1 MTLIKLTIVVNVFII
16 HCTQYSIQ
24 FLMTHFKTFLLALT
38 SVSVSHAVIAQTVTT
53 PFEAQKVAHDL
64 MRLNSGLLFGQNQKF
79 GDVFSRIGSRFE
91 MTEVNPELV
100 RQHERKFT
108 RDSAYMNRTITR
120 SQPYL
125 HYVAT
130 EVERRNMPGEIA
142 LLPYI
147 ESAFVI
153 KAKSPVGASGLW
165 QFMPATGKQY
175 GLEQNN
181 VYDGRHDVYASTD
194 AALNY
199 LEYLYGLF
207 GDWSLALAA
216 YNWGEGN
223 VARAVKRTESQGLL
237 PTYENL
243 KMPQETRNYAPKL
256 LAWRNIV
263 SNPAAFGIN
272 IPKIEDDEYFEA
284 LNVTTP
290 IDTAQAARLA
300 GISQEEFNRL
310 NPGFNLPVFI
320 PTAKRKMLL
329 PKNAVNHFV
338 RNYQSSD
345 VNQLLSYNIYTPM
358 SGEKVQDV
366 AASFGM
372 SDSELKQINGLR
384 SNSLSAGNPVLVA
397 KNRQAVS
404 NNAGNFVQ
412 TGFGEENNLAFAS
425 PAVTLRQA
433 DVLAKPKAQIAE
445 AAPLKIRASRAKPVI
460 QQNFVAKSE
469 IRSFTAPDEDVL
481 GKTALAAVEKHNA
494 TPALAA
500 ASFTRPANTPVQVA
514 NDVVKIQP
522 VATPRVNSFND
533 VQAAPVQLAVNT
545 VKTET
550 IQAAPASTSFANN
563 SANTAVVNSFAEQ
576 AVRSPVINTA
586 AVKPQAA
593 TETDPLL
600 ALMNKGNRVATPV
613 AIATTPSS
621 QIAPQNTVDANFA
634 ANAVRDAIA
643 REDAKEA
650 REMERLAKLRNEN
663 EKRERQLANASQ
675 HKVNS
680 GDTLYSIAKTYDMS
694 MTELL
699 AANGLSDNNI
709 KVGQTLVVGKAADRA
724 IQTAKAKEQK
734 QQANTNYVVRKGD
747 TLNSIAGKFN
757 LKVNDL
763 RKWNNGN
770 NIRPGQKIQ
779 LRQL

>member
-1 MTLIKLTIVVNVFII
+1 
-16 HCTQYSIQ
+16 
-24 FLMTHFKTFLLALT
+24 MTHFKNLLLALT
-38 SVSVSHAVIAQTVTT
+38 SVTVSHAVIAQTVTT

-79 GDVFSRIGSRFE
+79 GDIFSRIGSRFE

-108 RDSAYMNRTITR
+108 RDAAYMNRTITR

-223 VARAVKRTESQGLL
+223 VARAVRRTESQGLL

-263 SNPAAFGIN
+263 ANPAAFGLN

-284 LNVTTP
+284 LDVSTP

-338 RNYQSSD
+338 RNYQASD
-345 VNQLLSYNIYTPM
+345 VNQLLSYNLYTPM

-372 SDSELKQINGLR
+372 SDSELKQINGIR
-384 SNSLSAGNPVLVA
+384 SNVLNAGTPVLVA
-397 KNRQAVS
+397 KNRPV
-404 NNAGNFVQ
+404 NANPAAGFTQ
-412 TGFGEENNLAFAS
+412 TSFTGEDSNLAFAV
-425 PAVTLRQA
+425 PAVTPRQA
-433 DVLAKPKAQIAE
+433 DVLSKPKAQLAQ
-445 AAPLKIRASRAKPVI
+445 AAPLKIRASRAQPMV

-469 IRSFTAPDEDVL
+469 IRSFTATEDDLV
-481 GKTALAAVEKHNA
+481 GQTALAAVEKHASTPVVTA
-494 TPALAA
+494 TA
-500 ASFTRPANTPVQVA
+500 FNRPVSAPVQVA
-514 NDVVKIQP
+514 SVVKSEVVTAPVVSTISRVQAVP
-522 VATPRVNSFND
+522 VQVATNSI
-533 VQAAPVQLAVNT
+533 
-545 VKTET
+545 KTET
-550 IQAAPASTSFANN
+550 IQSNAAVQSLLDNSVAVASSASTAD
-563 SANTAVVNSFAEQ
+563 NSFAAQ
-576 AVRSPVINTA
+576 ALQNNAANLMTA
-586 AVKPQAA
+586 ANTTAA
-593 TETDPLL
+593 PVRAQTVVETDPLL
-600 ALMNKGNRVATPV
+600 ALMNKGNSVAAPV
-613 AIATTPSS
+613 AVAVADPAPVVSS
-621 QIAPQNTVDANFA
+621 QIAQTNTVDANFA
-634 ANAVRDAIA
+634 ANAVREAIA

-650 REMERLAKLRNEN
+650 REMERLAKLRNDN
-663 EKRERQLANASQ
+663 EKRERQLANATQ

-680 GDTLYSIAKTYDMS
+680 GDTLYSIAKTYDMTMS
-694 MTELL
+694 ELL
-699 AANGLSDNNI
+699 AANGLNDNNI

-734 QQANTNYVVRKGD
+734 QQANMNYVVRKGD

-763 RKWNNGN
+763 RKWNNGS
-770 NIRPGQKIQ
+770 NIKPGQKIQ

>member
-1 MTLIKLTIVVNVFII
+1 
-16 HCTQYSIQ
+16 
-24 FLMTHFKTFLLALT
+24 MTHFKTFLLALT

-91 MTEVNPELV
+91 MAEVNSELV

-320 PTAKRKMLL
+320 PTAKRKRLL

-384 SNSLSAGNPVLVA
+384 GNSLAAGNPVLVA
-397 KNRQAVS
+397 KNRQPIS
-404 NNAGNFVQ
+404 NNSGSFVQ
-412 TGFGEENNLAFAS
+412 TGFGEENNLAFANA
-425 PAVTLRQA
+425 AVTLRQA
-433 DVLAKPKAQIAE
+433 DALAKPKAQIAE

-460 QQNFVAKSE
+460 QQNFVAQSE
-469 IRSFTAPDEDVL
+469 IRSFTAPEEDVL

-494 TPALAA
+494 APVVAT
-500 ASFTRPANTPVQVA
+500 ASFTRPVSTPVQVA
-514 NDVVKIQP
+514 NDVVKSQSD
-522 VATPRVNSFND
+522 APRVNTFNN

-545 VKTET
+545 VAADRL
-550 IQAAPASTSFANN
+550 QAAPASTNIANN
-563 SANTAVVNSFAEQ
+563 SIAA
-576 AVRSPVINTA
+576 PVINSFVETA
-586 AVKPQAA
+586 AAPAIVTAAAKPQVV
-593 TETDPLL
+593 ETDPLL
-600 ALMNKGNRVATPV
+600 ALMNKGSRVAEPV
-613 AIATTPSS
+613 AIATAPSS
-621 QIAPQNTVDANFA
+621 QITPQNTVDANFA
-634 ANAVRDAIA
+634 ANAVREAIA

-650 REMERLAKLRNEN
+650 REMERLAKLRTEN

-694 MTELL
+694 MSELL

-709 KVGQTLVVGKAADRA
+709 KVGQTLVVGKAAERA

-734 QQANTNYVVRKGD
+734 QQQANMNYVVRKGD

-763 RKWNNGN
+763 RKLNNGN

>member
-1 MTLIKLTIVVNVFII
+1 
-16 HCTQYSIQ
+16 
-24 FLMTHFKTFLLALT
+24 MTHFKNLLLALT
-38 SVSVSHAVIAQTVTT
+38 SVTVSHAVIAQTVTT

-79 GDVFSRIGSRFE
+79 GDIFSRIGSRFE

-108 RDSAYMNRTITR
+108 RDAAYMNRTITR

-263 SNPAAFGIN
+263 ANPAAFGLN

-284 LNVTTP
+284 LDVSTP

-338 RNYQSSD
+338 RNYQASD
-345 VNQLLSYNIYTPM
+345 VNQLLSYNLYTPM

-372 SDSELKQINGLR
+372 SDSELKQINGIR
-384 SNSLSAGNPVLVA
+384 SNILNAGTPVLVA
-397 KNRQAVS
+397 KNRPV
-404 NNAGNFVQ
+404 NANPAAGFTQ
-412 TGFGEENNLAFAS
+412 TSFTGEDNNLAFAV
-425 PAVTLRQA
+425 PAVTPRQA
-433 DVLAKPKAQIAE
+433 DVLSKPKAQLAQ
-445 AAPLKIRASRAKPVI
+445 AAPLKIRASRAQPMV

-469 IRSFTAPDEDVL
+469 IRSFTATEDDLV
-481 GKTALAAVEKHNA
+481 GQTALAAVEKH
-494 TPALAA
+494 
-500 ASFTRPANTPVQVA
+500 ANTPVVTATAFNRPVSAPIQVA
-514 NDVVKIQP
+514 SVAKSEVVTAP
-522 VATPRVNSFND
+522 VVSTISRL
-533 VQAAPVQLAVNT
+533 QAAPVQVATNSI
-545 VKTET
+545 KTET
-550 IQAAPASTSFANN
+550 IQSNAAVQSLLDNSVAVASSASTAD
-563 SANTAVVNSFAEQ
+563 NSFAAQ
-576 AVRSPVINTA
+576 ALQNNAANLMTA
-586 AVKPQAA
+586 ANPTAA
-593 TETDPLL
+593 PVRAQTVVETDPLL
-600 ALMNKGNRVATPV
+600 ALMNKGNSVAAPV
-613 AIATTPSS
+613 AVAVADPAPVVSS
-621 QIAPQNTVDANFA
+621 QIAQTNTVDANFA
-634 ANAVRDAIA
+634 ANAVREAIA

-650 REMERLAKLRNEN
+650 REMERLAKLRNDN
-663 EKRERQLANASQ
+663 EKRERQLANATQ
-675 HKVNS
+675 HKVGS

-694 MTELL
+694 VSELL
-699 AANGLSDNNI
+699 AANGLNDNNI

-734 QQANTNYVVRKGD
+734 QQANMNYVVRKGD

-763 RKWNNGN
+763 RKWNNGS
-770 NIRPGQKIQ
+770 NIKPGQKIQ

>member
-1 MTLIKLTIVVNVFII
+1 MA
-16 HCTQYSIQ
+16 
-24 FLMTHFKTFLLALT
+24 HFKNLLLALT

-175 GLEQNN
+175 GLEQNH

-372 SDSELKQINGLR
+372 SDSELKQINGIR
-384 SNSLSAGNPVLVA
+384 NNVLSSGIPVLVA
-397 KNRQAVS
+397 KNRQPVS
-404 NNAGNFVQ
+404 NAAGDFNQANFTGDSNA
-412 TGFGEENNLAFAS
+412 TFAAV
-425 PAVTLRQA
+425 AVTTRQA
-433 DVLAKPKAQIAE
+433 DALSKPKAQIAE

-469 IRSFTAPDEDVL
+469 IRSFTEQEDDAL
-481 GKTALAAVEKHNA
+481 GKTALAAVEKHA
-494 TPALAA
+494 TAPT
-500 ASFTRPANTPVQVA
+500 SFARPVNTPMQLA
-514 NDVVKIQP
+514 NDVVKSQP
-522 VATPRVNSFND
+522 VATPRVSSFNN
-533 VQAAPVQLAVNT
+533 VQAASTQLAVNT

-550 IQAAPASTSFANN
+550 IQATPANTSFADNA
-563 SANTAVVNSFAEQ
+563 ANTSVVNSFAEQ
-576 AVRSPVINTA
+576 ATRSPAINTA
-586 AVKPQAA
+586 AIKPQVVV
-593 TETDPLL
+593 ETDPLL
-600 ALMNKGNRVATPV
+600 ALMNKGNNVAAPV
-613 AIATTPSS
+613 AVTQTPSS
-621 QIAPQNTVDANFA
+621 EIAQQNTVDANFA
-634 ANAVRDAIA
+634 AKAVREAIA

-650 REMERLAKLRNEN
+650 REIERLAKIRNEN
-663 EKRERQLANASQ
+663 EKRERQLANATQ

-680 GDTLYSIAKTYDMS
+680 GDTLYSIAKTYDMTMS
-694 MTELL
+694 ELL
-699 AANGLSDNNI
+699 AANGLNDNNI

-734 QQANTNYVVRKGD
+734 QQADMNYVVRKGD

>member
-1 MTLIKLTIVVNVFII
+1 
-16 HCTQYSIQ
+16 
-24 FLMTHFKTFLLALT
+24 MTHFKTFLLALT

-79 GDVFSRIGSRFE
+79 GDIFSRIGSRFE

-108 RDSAYMNRTITR
+108 RDAAYMNRTITR

-263 SNPAAFGIN
+263 SNPAAFGLN
-272 IPKIEDDEYFEA
+272 IPKIEDNEYFEA

-384 SNSLSAGNPVLVA
+384 SNSLAAGNPVLVA
-397 KNRQAVS
+397 KNRQPLS
-404 NNAGNFVQ
+404 NNSGSFVQ
-412 TGFGEENNLAFAS
+412 TGYGEENNLAFAS
-425 PAVTLRQA
+425 PAVSLRQA
-433 DVLAKPKAQIAE
+433 DALAKPKAQIAE

-460 QQNFVAKSE
+460 QQNFVAQSE

-481 GKTALAAVEKHNA
+481 GKTALAAVEKHTAAPVVA
-494 TPALAA
+494 T
-500 ASFTRPANTPVQVA
+500 ASFTRPANTAVQVA
-514 NDVVKIQP
+514 SGAVKSQ
-522 VATPRVNSFND
+522 ATTPNTFNN

-545 VKTET
+545 VATDRL
-550 IQAAPASTSFANN
+550 QAAPASTSIADN
-563 SANTAVVNSFAEQ
+563 SAAV
-576 AVRSPVINTA
+576 PVINNFVETA
-586 AVKPQAA
+586 TTPASVVAKPQVH
-593 TETDPLL
+593 ETDPLL
-600 ALMNKGNRVATPV
+600 ALMNKGNRVAAPV
-613 AIATTPSS
+613 AIATAPSS
-621 QIAPQNTVDANFA
+621 QITPQNTVDANFA
-634 ANAVRDAIA
+634 ANAVRAAIA

-650 REMERLAKLRNEN
+650 REMERLAKLRTEN

-680 GDTLYSIAKTYDMS
+680 GDTLYSISKTYDMS
-694 MTELL
+694 MSELL

-709 KVGQTLVVGKAADRA
+709 KVGQTLVVGKAAERA

-734 QQANTNYVVRKGD
+734 QTQANMNYVVRKGD

>member
-1 MTLIKLTIVVNVFII
+1 
-16 HCTQYSIQ
+16 
-24 FLMTHFKTFLLALT
+24 MTHFKNLLLALT
-38 SVSVSHAVIAQTVTT
+38 SVTVSHAVIAQTVTT

-79 GDVFSRIGSRFE
+79 GDIFSRIGSRFE

-108 RDSAYMNRTITR
+108 RDAAYMNRTITR

-263 SNPAAFGIN
+263 ANPAAFGLN

-284 LNVTTP
+284 LDVSTP

-338 RNYQSSD
+338 RNYQASD
-345 VNQLLSYNIYTPM
+345 VNQLLSYNLYTPM

-372 SDSELKQINGLR
+372 SDSELKQINGIR
-384 SNSLSAGNPVLVA
+384 SNILNAGTPVLVA
-397 KNRQAVS
+397 KNRPV
-404 NNAGNFVQ
+404 NANPAAGFTQ
-412 TGFGEENNLAFAS
+412 TSFTGEDSNLAFAV
-425 PAVTLRQA
+425 PAVTPRQA
-433 DVLAKPKAQIAE
+433 DVLSKPKAQLAQ
-445 AAPLKIRASRAKPVI
+445 AAPLKIRASRAQPMV

-469 IRSFTAPDEDVL
+469 IRSFTATEDDLV
-481 GKTALAAVEKHNA
+481 GQTALAAVEKH
-494 TPALAA
+494 
-500 ASFTRPANTPVQVA
+500 ANTPVVTATAFNRPVSAPVQVA
-514 NDVVKIQP
+514 SVVKSEVVTAP
-522 VATPRVNSFND
+522 VVSTISR
-533 VQAAPVQLAVNT
+533 VQAAPVQGATNSI
-545 VKTET
+545 KTET
-550 IQAAPASTSFANN
+550 IQSNAAVQSLLDNSVAVASSASTAD
-563 SANTAVVNSFAEQ
+563 NSFAAQ
-576 AVRSPVINTA
+576 ALQNNAANLMTA
-586 AVKPQAA
+586 ANPTAA
-593 TETDPLL
+593 PVRAQTVVETDPLL
-600 ALMNKGNRVATPV
+600 ALMNKGNSVAAPV
-613 AIATTPSS
+613 AVAVADPAPVVSS
-621 QIAPQNTVDANFA
+621 QIAQTNTVDANFA
-634 ANAVRDAIA
+634 ANAVREAIA

-650 REMERLAKLRNEN
+650 REMERLAKLRNDN
-663 EKRERQLANASQ
+663 EKRERQLANATQ
-675 HKVNS
+675 HKVGS

-694 MTELL
+694 VSELL
-699 AANGLSDNNI
+699 AANGLNDNNI

-734 QQANTNYVVRKGD
+734 QQANMNYVVRKGD

-763 RKWNNGN
+763 RKWNNGS
-770 NIRPGQKIQ
+770 NIKPGQKIQ

>member
-1 MTLIKLTIVVNVFII
+1 
-16 HCTQYSIQ
+16 
-24 FLMTHFKTFLLALT
+24 MTHFKNLLLALT
-38 SVSVSHAVIAQTVTT
+38 SVTVSHAVIAQTVTT

-79 GDVFSRIGSRFE
+79 GDIFSRIGSRFE

-108 RDSAYMNRTITR
+108 RDAAYMNRTITR

-263 SNPAAFGIN
+263 ANPAAFGLN

-284 LNVTTP
+284 LDVSTP

-338 RNYQSSD
+338 RNYQASD
-345 VNQLLSYNIYTPM
+345 VNQLLSYNLYTPM

-372 SDSELKQINGLR
+372 SDSELKQINGIR
-384 SNSLSAGNPVLVA
+384 SNVLNAGTPVLVA
-397 KNRQAVS
+397 KNRPV
-404 NNAGNFVQ
+404 NANPAAGFTQ
-412 TGFGEENNLAFAS
+412 TSFTGEDNNLAFAV
-425 PAVTLRQA
+425 PAVTPRQA
-433 DVLAKPKAQIAE
+433 DVLSKPKAQLAQ
-445 AAPLKIRASRAKPVI
+445 AAPLKIRASRAQPMV

-469 IRSFTAPDEDVL
+469 IRSFTATEDDLV
-481 GKTALAAVEKHNA
+481 GQTALAAVEKH
-494 TPALAA
+494 
-500 ASFTRPANTPVQVA
+500 ASTPVVTATAFNRPVSAPIQVA
-514 NDVVKIQP
+514 SVAKSEVVTAP
-522 VATPRVNSFND
+522 VVSTISRL
-533 VQAAPVQLAVNT
+533 QAAPVQVATNSI
-545 VKTET
+545 KTET
-550 IQAAPASTSFANN
+550 IQSNAAVQSLLDNSVAVASSASTAD
-563 SANTAVVNSFAEQ
+563 NSFAAQ
-576 AVRSPVINTA
+576 ALQNNAANLMTA
-586 AVKPQAA
+586 ANPTAA
-593 TETDPLL
+593 PVRAQTVVETDPLL
-600 ALMNKGNRVATPV
+600 ALMNKGNSVAAPV
-613 AIATTPSS
+613 AVAVADPAPVVSS
-621 QIAPQNTVDANFA
+621 QIAQTNTVDANFA
-634 ANAVRDAIA
+634 ANAVREAIA

-650 REMERLAKLRNEN
+650 REMERLAKLRNDN
-663 EKRERQLANASQ
+663 EKRERQLANATQ
-675 HKVNS
+675 HKVGS

-694 MTELL
+694 VSELL
-699 AANGLSDNNI
+699 AANGLNDNNI

-734 QQANTNYVVRKGD
+734 QQANMNYVVRKGD

-763 RKWNNGN
+763 RKWNNGS
-770 NIRPGQKIQ
+770 NIKPGQKIQ

>member
-1 MTLIKLTIVVNVFII
+1 
-16 HCTQYSIQ
+16 
-24 FLMTHFKTFLLALT
+24 MTHFKNLLLALT
-38 SVSVSHAVIAQTVTT
+38 SVTVSHAVIAQTVTT

-79 GDVFSRIGSRFE
+79 GDIFSRIGSRFE

-108 RDSAYMNRTITR
+108 RDAAYMNRTISR

-263 SNPAAFGIN
+263 ANPAAFGLN
-272 IPKIEDDEYFEA
+272 IPKIEDDAYFEA
-284 LNVTTP
+284 LDVSTP
-290 IDTAQAARLA
+290 IDTSQAARLA

-338 RNYQSSD
+338 RNYQASD
-345 VNQLLSYNIYTPM
+345 VNQLLSYNLYTPM

-372 SDSELKQINGLR
+372 SDSELKQINGIR
-384 SNSLSAGNPVLVA
+384 SNVLNAGTPVLVA
-397 KNRQAVS
+397 KNRPVNTNPA
-404 NNAGNFVQ
+404 AGFTQ
-412 TGFGEENNLAFAS
+412 TSFTGEDSNLAFAV
-425 PAVTLRQA
+425 PAVTPRQA
-433 DVLAKPKAQIAE
+433 DVLSKPKAQLAQ
-445 AAPLKIRASRAKPVI
+445 AAPLKIRASRAQPMI

-469 IRSFTAPDEDVL
+469 IRSFTAPADDLV
-481 GKTALAAVEKHNA
+481 GQTALAAVEKH
-494 TPALAA
+494 
-500 ASFTRPANTPVQVA
+500 ANTPVVTAASFERPVSTPVQMA
-514 NDVVKIQP
+514 SNAIKTTVVS
-522 VATPRVNSFND
+522 TPTVVSTVTR
-533 VQAAPVQLAVNT
+533 VQAAPIQVAANT
-545 VKTET
+545 IQSET
-550 IQAAPASTSFANN
+550 IQANAAAQTLLNN
-563 SANTAVVNSFAEQ
+563 SVAKVERAAVSNSFAAQAAENDAVNLMAATKTAAAPVRAQ
-576 AVRSPVINTA
+576 AVV
-586 AVKPQAA
+586 
-593 TETDPLL
+593 ETDPLL
-600 ALMNKGNRVATPV
+600 ALMNKGNSVAAPV
-613 AIATTPSS
+613 AVAVAAPTPAVSS
-621 QIAPQNTVDANFA
+621 QIAQTNTVDANFA
-634 ANAVRDAIA
+634 ANAVREAIA

-650 REMERLAKLRNEN
+650 REMERLAKLRNDN
-663 EKRERQLANASQ
+663 EKRERQLANATQ
-675 HKVNS
+675 HKVGS

-694 MTELL
+694 VSELL
-699 AANGLSDNNI
+699 AANGLNDNNI

-734 QQANTNYVVRKGD
+734 QQANMNYVVRKGD

-770 NIRPGQKIQ
+770 NIKPGQKIQ